1 MTKVSARVVNW
12 FAPGRSSWLTPLL
25 LLLPALLLM
34 GIIYL
39 SGLLIFGRYSFDSF
53 TGGTLKTAWQ
63 LDAYRTFL
71 YDPYYWKVI
80 RTTFGLAVKVT
91 LWSVL
96 LAYPLAYCIARIRS
110 AGWRQTLLLL
120 TFMPLLVSAV
130 VRSYGWMILLS
141 RQGFVNWLLIKLGIT
156 ETGFSLAHNE
166 TGVVIALVHI
176 FLPFMVMPILSVL
189 VQQDPVLKSAA
200 HDLGAGQIRTFATVT
215 FPLSARG
222 IAAGVQIVFTLCLTA
237 FTTPQLIGGGSV
249 MTLPV
254 FIYQRTLDTNW
265 PMAAVASLFL
275 FVSSIV
281 VSLLVNR
288 AADWLIFR
296 RSSSGGAAHAK

>member
-1 MTKVSARVVNW
+1 MTK
-12 FAPGRSSWLTPLL
+12 APSRLSNPSQGQSSWRMRLL

-39 SGLLIFGRYSFDSF
+39 AGMLIFSRFSFDAYEQ
-53 TGGTLKTAWQ
+53 GTIVSAWQ
-63 LDAYRTFL
+63 WDIYKTFL
-71 YDPYYWKVI
+71 TDGYYWKLI
-80 RTTFGLAVKVT
+80 GATFRLALKVT
-91 LWSVL
+91 FWSLL
-96 LAYPLAYCIARIRS
+96 LAYPLAYVISGVRS
-110 AGWRQTLLLL
+110 AGLRQAMLLM

-130 VRSYGWMILLS
+130 VRSYGWMIILS
-141 RQGFVNWLLIKLGIT
+141 RQGVLNWLFVKLGLT
-156 ETGFSLAHNE
+156 ETGFDLMYNE

-176 FLPFMVMPILSVL
+176 FLPFMVFPILSVL
-189 VQQDPVLKSAA
+189 LQNDGVLKQAA
-200 HDLGAGQIRTFATVT
+200 HDLGAGKWRTFFTIT

-222 IAAGVQIVFTLCLTA
+222 IASGVQIVFTLCLTA
-237 FTTPQLIGGGSV
+237 FTTPQLIGGGRV

-275 FVSSIV
+275 FAASIL

-288 AADWLIFR
+288 SAEWLMYR
-296 RSSSGGAAHAK
+296 RSAVGGR